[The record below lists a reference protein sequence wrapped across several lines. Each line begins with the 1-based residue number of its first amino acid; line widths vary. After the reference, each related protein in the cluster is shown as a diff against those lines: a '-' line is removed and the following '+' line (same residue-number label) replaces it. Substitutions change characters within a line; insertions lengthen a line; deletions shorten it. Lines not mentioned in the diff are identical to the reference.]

1 MHVIATTSQKNADFV
16 KALGANEI
24 IEYDVES
31 FEEAVER
38 GYFASES
45 EKVDLVI
52 DPLGYKYEN
61 FTIKKAVLKNDGW
74 YVNVAGSDWAKQSA
88 DWFHLAIPE
97 AQVRLHY

>member
-61 FTIKKAVLKNDGW
+61 FTIKKAVLKNLCKA
-74 YVNVAGSDWAKQSA
+74 NLS
-88 DWFHLAIPE
+88 I
-97 AQVRLHY
+97 HYRKCIQRKSNM

>member
-1 MHVIATTSQKNADFV
+1 M
-16 KALGANEI
+16 
-24 IEYDVES
+24 
-31 FEEAVER
+31 
-38 GYFASES
+38 
-45 EKVDLVI
+45 I